1 MQHHIL
7 ITWYDEEA
15 AVAAAISGYLEVVD
29 FRSPDFRINRIE
41 NITPQEFINH
51 KFAETK
57 FDIIF
62 A

>member
-29 FRSPDFRINRIE
+29 FRSPDFE

-57 FDIIF
+57 CDIIF